1 MKNRKINIFAA
12 LTLGLIIAFAGC
24 KKDDGGIRS
33 SVVIKSVPVVSTN
46 IDATGSQAID
56 LLNLAGFSGKFK
68 VSLYFPGATA
78 PDKVDIVVRKNGSNA
93 NVKLLKKDVTS
104 LPISLTVTAA
114 DIAALFGTAVAL
126 GDTYDFAPDL
136 YVGVNKY
143 EAFPALGGAV
153 GNGAGPIA
161 YPLYSDYA
169 RFAAICAYD
178 PAIYDGDF
186 VVVSDGF
193 GDFSPGEVVKFTKV
207 TNNTFTF
214 VDPYVTS
221 PLPITVTINTLNN
234 QATIAKQKIGNAFTW
249 ALNYTNPN
257 MAVAASA
264 TSVVAPCSK
273 TITLSIAYTV
283 DQGSFG
289 SYTLVLKKKP

>member
-33 SVVIKSVPVVSTN
+33 SVVIKSVPVVSTS
-46 IDATGSQAID
+46 IESTGSQAID

-93 NVKLLKKDVTS
+93 NVKLLKKDVTT
-104 LPISLTVTAA
+104 LPISLTVTSA
-114 DIAALFGTAVAL
+114 DIAALFGVAVAL

-143 EAFPALGGAV
+143 EAFPAIGGAV

-178 PAIYDGDF
+178 PAIYEGDF
-186 VVVSDGF
+186 VVVSDAF
-193 GDFSPGEVVKFTKV
+193 GDFSPGEVVKFTKIS
-207 TNNTFTF
+207 NSSFSF
-214 VDPYVTS
+214 IDPYVTS
-221 PLPITVTINTLNN
+221 PLPIIVNINTLNN
-234 QATIAKQKIGNAFTW
+234 QATITKQKIGNQFVW
-249 ALNYTNPN
+249 ASYTNPN
-257 MAVAASA
+257 VAVSASSP
-264 TSVVAPCSK
+264 SVVAPCSK
-273 TITLSIAYTV
+273 TFTLAIAYTV
-283 DQGSFG
+283 DQGGFG
-289 SYTLVLKKKP
+289 TFNLVLKKKP

>member
-1 MKNRKINIFAA
+1 
-12 LTLGLIIAFAGC
+12 
-24 KKDDGGIRS
+24 
-33 SVVIKSVPVVSTN
+33 VVSTK
-46 IDATGSQAID
+46 IESTGSQAID

-68 VSLYFPGATA
+68 VDIYFPGATP

-93 NVKLLKKDVTS
+93 NVKLVKKDVTT
-104 LPISLTVTAA
+104 LPISLTVTSA
-114 DIAALFGTAVAL
+114 DIAALFGAPVAL

-161 YPLYSDYA
+161 YPLYSDFA

-178 PAIYDGDF
+178 PAIYEGDF
-186 VVVSDGF
+186 LVVSDGF
-193 GDFSPGEVVKFTKV
+193 GDFTPGEVVKFTKIS
-207 TNNTFTF
+207 NNSFSF
-214 VDPYVTS
+214 LDPYVTS
-221 PLPITVTINTLNN
+221 PLPIIVSINTLNN

-249 ALNYTNPN
+249 ELKYTNPN
-257 MAVAASA
+257 VAVSASA

-273 TITLSIAYTV
+273 TITLAIAYTV
-283 DQGSFG
+283 DQGGFG
-289 SYTLVLKKKP
+289 TYNLVLKKK

>member
-12 LTLGLIIAFAGC
+12 LTLGLMIAFAGC

-33 SVVIKSVPVVSTN
+33 SVVIKSVPVVSTS
-46 IDATGSQAID
+46 IESTGSQAID

-68 VSLYFPGATA
+68 VSLYFPGATP

-93 NVKLLKKDVTS
+93 NVKLVKKDVTT
-104 LPISLTVTAA
+104 LPYSLTVTSA
-114 DIAALFGTAVAL
+114 DIAALFGVAVAL

-143 EAFPALGGAV
+143 EAFPTTGT
-153 GNGAGPIA
+153 GNGAGVIS

-178 PAIYDGDF
+178 PAIYEGDF

-193 GDFSPGEVVKFTKV
+193 GDFSPGEVVKFTKIS
-207 TNNTFTF
+207 NNSFSF
-214 VDPYVTS
+214 IDPYVTS
-221 PLPITVTINTLNN
+221 PLPIIVTINTLNN
-234 QATIAKQKIGNAFTW
+234 QATIAKQKIGNTFVW
-249 ALNYTNPN
+249 ASYTNPN
-257 MAVAASA
+257 VAVAASS

-273 TITLSIAYTV
+273 TITLAIAYTV
-283 DQGSFG
+283 DQGGFG
-289 SYTLVLKKKP
+289 TFNLVLKKKP

>member
-12 LTLGLIIAFAGC
+12 LTLGLMIAFAGC
-24 KKDDGGIRS
+24 KKDDGGVRK
-33 SVVIKSVPVVSTN
+33 SVVIKDVPVVSTK
-46 IDATGSQAID
+46 IESTGSQAID

-68 VSLYFPGATA
+68 VELYFPGATP

-93 NVKLLKKDVTS
+93 NVKVIKKDVTT
-104 LPISLTVTAA
+104 LPYSLTVTSA
-114 DIAALFGTAVAL
+114 DITALFGVAVAL

-143 EAFPALGGAV
+143 EAFPTTGL
-153 GNGAGPIA
+153 GNGPGIIA
-161 YPLYSDYA
+161 FPLYSDFA

-178 PAIYDGDF
+178 PAIYEGDF

-193 GDFSPGEVVKFTKV
+193 GDFTPGEIVKFTKIS
-207 TNNTFTF
+207 NSSFSFIN
-214 VDPYVTS
+214 PYVTS
-221 PLPITVTINTLNN
+221 PLPIIVNINTLNN
-234 QATIAKQKIGNAFTW
+234 QATITKQKVGNAFVW
-249 ALNYTNPN
+249 ASYTNPN
-257 MAVAASA
+257 MAVAASS

-273 TITLSIAYTV
+273 TITLAVAYTV

-289 SYTLVLKKKP
+289 TFNLVLKKK